1 MATIKYPHLFEPITL
16 AGTYFRNRI
25 FSSPTG
31 WEDMDRNCIPSRDA
45 VAYYERKA
53 KGGCA
58 SVTLGELVVDSK
70 IGKSGMRHI
79 PLDDPW
85 ATYPLFRIT
94 NAVKAQGANVSAE
107 LAHAGLYASRLSGKT
122 GEESRGLAY
131 GPVDMEKDGRIIIG
145 MSEEMI
151 WETIEKFA
159 NAAAFA
165 KYCGFSMV
173 TVHAAHGWLISQ
185 FISPYINTRKDKWG
199 GSIEN
204 RARFAVEI
212 CKAIRKK
219 CGPKF
224 PIEFRFSDSEIFKG
238 GYDLDTGIG
247 FARQIDGYCDL
258 LNVSAGNHEVEEMY
272 TVTHP
277 SPFQPD
283 GVNVKYAAEIK
294 KHVNTPVATVGALSD
309 PDLMEEILASGQAD
323 VIEIARGLICDPD
336 LPIKART
343 GREKEIRRCMRC
355 LSCMA
360 YLMREGHFYCALNP
374 QAGREMEARYEIPP
388 AHKKKVLIAGG
399 GIAGMEAALVCH
411 ERGHEVILCE
421 KEGILG
427 GKIRC
432 EDHVPFKE
440 LQKCYLDRQAEAIKK
455 AGIDVRLNTEVT
467 PEYADKINA
476 DVIIAA
482 IGSKPVV
489 PPIKGIHLP
498 NVAGAIEVYK
508 QPELAGE
515 NVVILGGGFV
525 GAELG
530 IFLATLGR
538 KVKLVEM
545 GPKLNDG
552 GNDRHVRGVK
562 WQLIYKKVE
571 THFKTKAEEITEDGV
586 RCSTP
591 EGEIFLSAD
600 TVIYAVG
607 QKPLLEE
614 ANALKFCAPEFYA
627 IADCVEA
634 KNIMNATT
642 QAYYVA
648 RNIGRV

>member
-1 MATIKYPHLFEPITL
+1 MNKIKYPHLFEPIIL

-31 WEDMDRNCIPSRDA
+31 WEDMDRNCMPSQDA

-58 SVTLGELVVDSK
+58 SVTLGEMVVDQK
-70 IGKSGMRHI
+70 IGKSGVRHI
-79 PLDDPW
+79 PMDDPW
-85 ATYPLFRIT
+85 ANYPLFRIT

-107 LAHAGLYASRLSGKT
+107 LAHAGLYASRLSGRV

-131 GPVDMEKDGRIIIG
+131 GPVDMEKDGRIILG

-151 WETIEKFA
+151 WETIEKYA

-165 KYCGFSMV
+165 KACGFTMV
-173 TVHAAHGWLISQ
+173 TIHAAHGWLISQ
-185 FISPYINTRKDKWG
+185 FISPHINTRKDKWG

-204 RARFAVEI
+204 RSRLAVEI
-212 CKAIRKK
+212 CQAIRKK
-219 CGPKF
+219 CGTRF
-224 PIEFRFSDSEIFKG
+224 PIEFRFSGSEIFDG
-238 GYDLDTGIG
+238 GYDLDVGVA
-247 FARQIDGYCDL
+247 FAKQIDGHCDL
-258 LNVSAGNHEVEEMY
+258 LNVSAGNHEIEEMY

-277 SPFQPD
+277 SPFQSD

-294 KHVNTPVATVGALSD
+294 KHVETPVAAVGALSD
-309 PDLMEEILASGQAD
+309 PELMEEIIASGKAD
-323 VIEIARGLICDPD
+323 VVEIARGLICDPD

-343 GREKEIRRCMRC
+343 GREDEIRRCMRC

-360 YLMREGHFYCALNP
+360 DLMREGHFYCALNP

-399 GIAGMEAALVCH
+399 GIAGMEAALICN

-421 KEGILG
+421 KESELG

-432 EDHVPFKE
+432 EDKVPFKR
-440 LQKCYLDRQAEAIKK
+440 LQKCYLDRQAAAIMKTD
-455 AGIDVRLNTEVT
+455 IDVRLNTEVT
-467 PEYADKINA
+467 PEYAGSIGA
-476 DVIIAA
+476 DVLIAA
-482 IGSKPVV
+482 IGSRPILPK
-489 PPIKGIHLP
+489 IKGIELSH
-498 NVAGAIEVYK
+498 VHGALDVYK
-508 QPELAGE
+508 DPDLAGE
-515 NVVILGGGFV
+515 RTVILGGGFV

-530 IFLATLGR
+530 IYLASLGK

-545 GPKLNDG
+545 GPRLNDG

-562 WQLIYKKVE
+562 YQLIYKKVE
-571 THFKTKAEEITEDGV
+571 TYFHTKAEEICCDGV
-586 RCSTP
+586 RCSSP
-591 EGEIFLSAD
+591 EGEVFLEGE

-607 QKPLLEE
+607 QQPLLEE
-614 ANALKFCAPEFYA
+614 ADALRSCAPEFYP
-627 IADCVEA
+627 IADCVA
-634 KNIMNATT
+634 ARDIKTATT
-642 QAYYVA
+642 QAYHTA
-648 RNIGRV
+648 RNIGRS

>member
-1 MATIKYPHLFEPITL
+1 MYQTKYPHLFEPITL
-16 AGTYFRNRI
+16 AGNYFRNRI
-25 FSSPTG
+25 FASPTG
-31 WEDMDRNCIPSRDA
+31 WEDMDRFCMPTRDA
-45 VAYYERKA
+45 IAYYERKA

-58 SVTLGELVVDSK
+58 SVALGELVVDSK
-70 IGKSGMRHI
+70 IGKCGLRHV
-79 PLDDPW
+79 PMDDPW
-85 ATYPLFRIT
+85 VNYPLFRIT
-94 NAVKAQGANVSAE
+94 NAVKAHGANVSAE
-107 LAHAGLYASRLSGKT
+107 LTHAGLYGSRLSGKK

-151 WETIEKFA
+151 WETIEKYA

-165 KYCGFSMV
+165 KECGFTMV
-173 TVHAAHGWLISQ
+173 TIHAAHGWLISQ

-204 RARFAVEI
+204 RSRLAIEI

-224 PIEFRFSDSEIFKG
+224 PIVFRFSGSEIFDG
-238 GYDLDTGIG
+238 GYDLDTGIA
-247 FARQIDGYCDL
+247 FAKQIDGYCDL
-258 LNVSAGNHEVEEMY
+258 LNVSAGNHEIEEMY
-272 TVTHP
+272 TITHP

-294 KHVNTPVATVGALSD
+294 KHVKTPVSTVGALSD
-309 PDLMEEILASGQAD
+309 PELMEEIIATGKAD
-323 VIEIARGLICDPD
+323 IVEIARGLICDPD
-336 LPIKART
+336 LPLKART

-360 YLMREGHFYCALNP
+360 HLMREGHYYCALNS
-374 QAGREMEARYEIPP
+374 QAGREMEARYDIPP

-399 GIAGMEAALVCH
+399 GIAGMEAALICN

-421 KEGILG
+421 KEGELG
-427 GKIRC
+427 GRIRC
-432 EDHVPFKE
+432 EDKVSFKE
-440 LQKCYLDRQAEAIKK
+440 LQKCYLDRQAAAIAKTD
-455 AGIDVRLNTEVT
+455 IDVRLNTEVT
-467 PEYADKINA
+467 PEYAQKVEA

-482 IGSKPVV
+482 IGSKPIV
-489 PPIKGIHLP
+489 PRIKGIDLP
-498 NVAGAIEVYK
+498 NVQGAIDVFK
-508 QPELAGE
+508 NADLAGD
-515 NVVILGGGFV
+515 NVIILGGGFV

-530 IFLATLGR
+530 IYLASLGK

-571 THFKTKAEEITEDGV
+571 THFNTKAEEILENGI
-586 RCSTP
+586 RCTTS
-591 EGEIFLSAD
+591 EGELFLEGD

-607 QKPLLEE
+607 QQPLREE
-614 ANALKFCAPEFYA
+614 ANALKFCAPEFYP
-627 IADCVEA
+627 IADCVSA

-642 QAYYVA
+642 QAYYTA
-648 RNIGRV
+648 RNIGRI